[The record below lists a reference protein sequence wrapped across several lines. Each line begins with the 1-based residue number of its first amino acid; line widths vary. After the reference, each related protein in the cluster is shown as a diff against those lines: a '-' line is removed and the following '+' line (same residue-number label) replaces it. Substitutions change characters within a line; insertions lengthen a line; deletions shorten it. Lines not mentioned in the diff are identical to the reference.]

1 MLNISVEGLLAKF
14 SQPWSCNDDT
24 RTNTWTQVLV
34 PLVQGRLS
42 EFESGGGG
50 AKLKRGTSS
59 FEKRHTPKGRKNHVA
74 PNHSFVSSLNTS
86 LVYIHMT

>member
-14 SQPWSCNDDT
+14 SRPWSCNDDT

-42 EFESGGGG
+42 EFEIGGGG
-50 AKLKRGTSS
+50 QNEKGALPLLKKGTLPKEAKIMSPQT
-59 FEKRHTPKGRKNHVA
+59 TPLSA
-74 PNHSFVSSLNTS
+74 L
-86 LVYIHMT
+86 